1 MRKKIVTGTTD
12 SGFKFEVNREQLE
25 EYEFFRLLCAL
36 DKGKITVLP
45 DILEQLLG
53 EEQEQKLLD
62 HLREKNDCPAKT
74 SDVVA
79 EIKDIFSKVKE
90 AKN

>member
-1 MRKKIVTGTTD
+1 MKKKIVTGTTD

-25 EYEFFRLLCAL
+25 EYEFFCLLCAL
-36 DKGKITVLP
+36 DKGNITVLP
-45 DILEQLLG
+45 DILKQLLG
-53 EEQEQKLLD
+53 EEQEQRLLD
-62 HLREKNDCPAKT
+62 FLKEKNSRPAKT
-74 SDVVA
+74 ADVVA